1 MRLGRRPFLRR
12 VGWRSLARVGTLGLL
27 LYSGRGCWFDLARLY
42 ISLRHRYLHHFT
54 YCRLASNGSASPSDM
69 SMRPLRGVSKIAPE
83 SKRRQPISS
92 PTCRPAAS
100 KMGLG
105 MRSPPSE
112 LPHLVSLAMISSE
125 SKCIYNIYIAKL
137 VRPSFRRHAENN
149 LWRCP
154 QPR

>member
-69 SMRPLRGVSKIAPE
+69 SMRPLRGVVRSLPNPKDGNQFHRLLAGRLPPKWAWVCE
-83 SKRRQPISS
+83 VRHQNC
-92 PTCRPAAS
+92 PTLS
-100 KMGLG
+100 V
-105 MRSPPSE
+105 
-112 LPHLVSLAMISSE
+112 LP
-125 SKCIYNIYIAKL
+125 
-137 VRPSFRRHAENN
+137 
-149 LWRCP
+149 
-154 QPR
+154 